1 MENLKKVTSNPK
13 LNNQKKILTAPNVI
27 VMTGCTGYLGSHLLR
42 HLLKSGYIIYCLHR
56 SKSNFDRVG
65 DLISAVKLVNIET
78 TDLNNFF
85 RLHRVDYVLHC
96 ATNYGRKEDDPIQTI
111 EANLILPL
119 KLLHAAAVN
128 GVCAFINTDTILD
141 KGINNYSLSK
151 KQFRD
156 WLQDYSDRIVGINV
170 ALEHFYGP
178 GDDSSK
184 FVTYI
189 IHSLLSNVVQIKLT
203 EGRQKRD
210 FIFID
215 DVVSAFMTIINKI
228 PTFKHR
234 YCSFEVGSSKAVE
247 IREFVQLVKDACGN
261 NQTNL
266 IFGAIPYRQNEAMCS
281 EVNISELRSLGWSP
295 KVSLLEGI
303 KKTITIERKVEFFL

>member
-1 MENLKKVTSNPK
+1 MA
-13 LNNQKKILTAPNVI
+13 QGKILTAPPLVI

-42 HLLKSGYIIYCLHR
+42 NLLKQGCHIYCLHR
-56 SKSNFDRVG
+56 QKSNFERIG
-65 DLISAVKLVNIET
+65 DLLSGVTLVNIET

-96 ATNYGRKEDDPIQTI
+96 ATNYGRKEDDPIETI

-128 GVCAFINTDTILD
+128 GVGAFINTDTILD

-151 KQFRD
+151 KQFVD
-156 WLQDYSDRIVGINV
+156 WLEAYSDRILGINV

-178 GDDSSK
+178 SDDSSK

-189 IHSLLSNVVQIKLT
+189 IHSLLSNIEFIKLT

-210 FIFID
+210 FIYID
-215 DVVSAFMTIINKI
+215 DVVSAFMTIIKKI
-228 PTFKHR
+228 PTFTHR
-234 YCSFEVGSSKAVE
+234 YRRFEVGSSETVE
-247 IREFVQLVKDACGN
+247 IRKFVQLAKEVCGN
-261 NQTNL
+261 NKTNL
-266 IFGAIPYRQNEAMCS
+266 NFGAIPYRKNEVMS
-281 EVNISELRSLGWSP
+281 SDVNISELRLLGWQP
-295 KVSLLEGI
+295 KVSLLDGLKNTI
-303 KKTITIERKVEFFL
+303 KIERKGKRFLCDI